1 MASLVTTSSSV
12 PFSRA
17 RREEAWDFR
26 LIFAT
31 SFAIFLVAAVVGR
44 LLPWRWSP
52 RPAGRAGSRSVIAE
66 ARATTNTFVPFAFMG

>member
-1 MASLVTTSSSV
+1 MASLAVTSGGSL
-12 PFSRA
+12 SRA

-52 RPAGRAGSRSVIAE
+52 RPAGRAGSKSVIAE